1 MSGPSG
7 FLVKWR
13 NLLLAVMVAFAA
25 VCCLLI
31 PKVNVNSDMALYLP
45 DDSPMRKGMEQIT
58 KSLPLLDQHMRLMS
72 VMLTD
77 SGLRANAPAV
87 LDSLT
92 GHLTLDSVREKEN
105 LTLYRFN
112 LTSETDTE
120 ALEERILQHYG
131 DRAVVEVDGENL
143 VMDGI
148 GTVVGTGFVLIF
160 ILLIIMCRSFMEVL
174 LFLLT
179 TGIAVVMNMGT
190 NYFLGTVSLVTHS
203 IVAILQM
210 VLSMDYSIIL
220 MNRYREEKKYRS
232 SLPEAMAAAIRLSAP
247 TILSSALTTF
257 VGLVMLVFLRLKIGA
272 DIGWV
277 ISKGVVFSLV
287 CNFTVLPALIITFD
301 KAIQKTEKRTPSFP
315 VAPIARFERAF
326 RWPLTVLFVA
336 VFVAAALLQRKTEI
350 NFSSIWPTRITNEF
364 PPDNPVMVLY
374 STADENAVPD
384 FLDSLSKD
392 PKVLSA
398 VSYPSMAIKKLS
410 SAEMAQRFQSLS
422 PLVTEELLDI
432 VYYAKAH
439 PDRDERLR
447 LSQLEES
454 AGMLADAGLIE
465 PLDMPEMEI
474 SPRAPLGRND
484 NGRQELGRN
493 DSGQKE
499 ALAESVPDEEAAE
512 PQSEMPVAAEVEEE
526 SAAVVADTVETV
538 APAMEEAPAAEP
550 GMTYEEATT
559 PLTAEQ
565 VAGLVGTDRRL
576 ISMVYRMAGEKG
588 KDAKMEPYRLVR
600 FVREKVL
607 ADKRF
612 SKMIPKEEAGRI
624 HEIGNQLD
632 SIVAAGP
639 LVIKV
644 DTLLADV
651 HAPMLPDT
659 VNVPRK
665 PEFIPPVEAP
675 EQAVQATVTT
685 PEPYVPTPLEEL
697 AEMAFTDGKYSSAK
711 MQKVLSGCGMK
722 VSREEMDLLY
732 LYTGARLNTDKSY
745 TMSVGEL
752 LDFIHDE
759 MLENPAYEKI
769 ITPDMK
775 EQVSKARDAFNS
787 GVGKLRGEDFSLSL
801 ILTSFEAESHEV
813 FDFLEKAENLT
824 ANSFEG
830 PSYFIGESCMYKEM
844 KDGFPQEL
852 LLLTTLTVLAIFII
866 VALTFKSLVI
876 PIILI
881 MTVLSG
887 VYVNVYASGVG
898 GQPMLYLS
906 YLIIQGVLMG
916 ATIDY
921 SILFTSY
928 YRHCRTI
935 MGVRKSLAVTY
946 YRTFNSIL
954 TSGLII
960 TLVPLVMSYIVKDRL
975 TGTIFHSL
983 AMGALS
989 VIVLILLVLPGVLA
1003 ALDRLV
1009 VPAKGRFTTG
1019 NTPKE

>member
-77 SGLRANAPAV
+77 SGLRADAPTV

-92 GHLTLDSVREKEN
+92 GHLTLDSVREKDN

-131 DRAVVEVDGENL
+131 DSAVVEVDGENL

-232 SLPEAMAAAIRLSAP
+232 SHPEAMAAAIRLSAP

-287 CNFTVLPALIITFD
+287 CNFTVLPALIIAFD

-336 VFVAAALLQRKTEI
+336 VFVAAALLQKKTEI

-465 PLDMPEMEI
+465 PVVLPDLNSLPKEPAKQPEPE
-474 SPRAPLGRND
+474 PQPAEPLP
-484 NGRQELGRN
+484 ETP
-493 DSGQKE
+493 
-499 ALAESVPDEEAAE
+499 VAAE
-512 PQSEMPVAAEVEEE
+512 PQEDST
-526 SAAVVADTVETV
+526 AVVADTVETV

-624 HEIGNQLD
+624 HEIGTQLD

-675 EQAVQATVTT
+675 EQALEATVTA

-759 MLENPAYEKI
+759 MLENPAYKKI

-775 EQVSKARDAFNS
+775 EQVTKARDAFNS

-813 FDFLEKAENLT
+813 FDFLEKAENLA

-921 SILFTSY
+921 SILFTNY

-1003 ALDRLV
+1003 ALDHLV

>member
-77 SGLRANAPAV
+77 SGLRADAPAV

-131 DRAVVEVDGENL
+131 DSAVVEVDGENL

-287 CNFTVLPALIITFD
+287 CNFTVLPALIIAFD

-454 AGMLADAGLIE
+454 ADMLADAGLIE

-484 NGRQELGRN
+484 R
-493 DSGQKE
+493 GQKE
-499 ALAESVPDEEAAE
+499 AMAESAPDAEAAE

-526 SAAVVADTVETV
+526 SATVVADTVETV

-659 VNVPRK
+659 VSVPRK

-675 EQAVQATVTT
+675 EQAVQTTVTA
-685 PEPYVPTPLEEL
+685 PEPYVPTPMEEL

-752 LDFIHDE
+752 LDFIHNE

-775 EQVSKARDAFNS
+775 EQVTKARDAFNS

-813 FDFLEKAENLT
+813 FDFLEKAENLA

>member
-77 SGLRANAPAV
+77 SGLRADAPAV

-92 GHLTLDSVREKEN
+92 GHLTLDSVREKDN

-112 LTSETDTE
+112 LTRETDTE

-131 DRAVVEVDGENL
+131 DSAVVEVDGENL

-232 SLPEAMAAAIRLSAP
+232 SHPEAMAAAIRLSAP

-287 CNFTVLPALIITFD
+287 CNFTVLPALIIAFD

-336 VFVAAALLQRKTEI
+336 VFVSAALLQRKTEI

-439 PDRDERLR
+439 PDRDECLR

-474 SPRAPLGRND
+474 SPRAP
-484 NGRQELGRN
+484 LGRN

-565 VAGLVGTDRRL
+565 VASLVGTDRRL

-624 HEIGNQLD
+624 HEIGTQLD

-675 EQAVQATVTT
+675 EQALEATVTA
-685 PEPYVPTPLEEL
+685 PEPYVPTPMEEL

-775 EQVSKARDAFNS
+775 EQVTKARDAFNS

-813 FDFLEKAENLT
+813 FDFLEKAENLA

-921 SILFTSY
+921 SILFTNY

>member
-77 SGLRANAPAV
+77 SGLRADAPAV

-92 GHLTLDSVREKEN
+92 GHLTLDSVREKDN

-131 DRAVVEVDGENL
+131 DSAVVEVDGENL

-232 SLPEAMAAAIRLSAP
+232 SHPEAMAAAIRLSAP

-287 CNFTVLPALIITFD
+287 CNFTVLPALIIAFD

-336 VFVAAALLQRKTEI
+336 VFVSAALLQRKTEI

-422 PLVTEELLDI
+422 PLVTEDLLDI

-465 PLDMPEMEI
+465 PLDMLEMEI
-474 SPRAPLGRND
+474 SPRAP
-484 NGRQELGRN
+484 LGRN

-624 HEIGNQLD
+624 HEIGTQLD

-675 EQAVQATVTT
+675 EQALEATVTA

-775 EQVSKARDAFNS
+775 EQVTKARDAFNS

-813 FDFLEKAENLT
+813 FDFLEKAENLA

-921 SILFTSY
+921 SILFTNY

>member
-77 SGLRANAPAV
+77 SGLRADAPAV

-92 GHLTLDSVREKEN
+92 GHLTLDSVREKDN

-131 DRAVVEVDGENL
+131 DSAVVEVDGENL

-232 SLPEAMAAAIRLSAP
+232 SHPEAMAAAIRLSAP

-287 CNFTVLPALIITFD
+287 CNFTVLPALIIAFD

-336 VFVAAALLQRKTEI
+336 VFVSAALLQRKTEI

-422 PLVTEELLDI
+422 PLVTEDLLDI

-465 PLDMPEMEI
+465 PLDMLEMEI
-474 SPRAPLGRND
+474 SPRAP
-484 NGRQELGRN
+484 LGRN

-538 APAMEEAPAAEP
+538 APAMEEAAAAEP

-624 HEIGNQLD
+624 HEIGTQLD

-675 EQAVQATVTT
+675 EQALEATVTA

-775 EQVSKARDAFNS
+775 EQVTKARDAFNS

-813 FDFLEKAENLT
+813 FDFLEKAENLA

-921 SILFTSY
+921 SILFTNY

>member
-77 SGLRANAPAV
+77 SGLRADAPAV

-92 GHLTLDSVREKEN
+92 GHLTLDSVREKDN

-131 DRAVVEVDGENL
+131 DSAVVEVDGENL

-232 SLPEAMAAAIRLSAP
+232 SHPEAMAAAIRLSAP

-287 CNFTVLPALIITFD
+287 CNFTVLPALIIAFD

-336 VFVAAALLQRKTEI
+336 VFVSAALLQRKTEI

-484 NGRQELGRN
+484 
-493 DSGQKE
+493 SGQKE

-624 HEIGNQLD
+624 HEIGTQLD

-675 EQAVQATVTT
+675 EQALEATVTA

-775 EQVSKARDAFNS
+775 EQVTKARDAFNS

-813 FDFLEKAENLT
+813 FDFLEKAENLA

-844 KDGFPQEL
+844 KDGFPHEL

-921 SILFTSY
+921 SILFTNY